1 MRNILVAIAL
11 MMGFLPLASMTIEI
25 LRLWLKRGG
34 ENVIT
39 VEELRTALNN
49 LDDTLNNK
57 YIHVVQGYEG
67 TYLILED
74 KLDCRKGRIVVEIE

>member
-1 MRNILVAIAL
+1 M
-11 MMGFLPLASMTIEI
+11 
-25 LRLWLKRGG
+25 
-34 ENVIT
+34 IT
-39 VEELRTALNN
+39 VEKLRTALNN

-74 KLDCRKGRIVVEIE
+74 KLDCRKGRIVVKIE

>member
-1 MRNILVAIAL
+1 MTSIL
-11 MMGFLPLASMTIEI
+11 
-25 LRLWLKRGG
+25 LRISVIIGD
-34 ENVIT
+34 ENMIT
-39 VEELRTALNN
+39 VEKLRTALNN